1 MQRSSF
7 PWFWILLPALILVLP
22 GPARRILL
30 DLLGGL
36 TLTLLLL
43 PLLMG
48 GLALIG
54 WQLLRKRLRTCEA
67 CGFSS
72 LGVTACPACGTPF
85 AEGPFVADGADAPD
99 AGGTWK
105 ARTDRELD
113 ARNVT
118 INVEAVDVGNGAGG
132 ETTPAAGTSERPPPG
147 RRPPPS
153 AS

>member
-1 MQRSSF
+1 MQRSSI

-22 GPARRILL
+22 GPARRLLL

-43 PLLMG
+43 PLLVG

-54 WQLLRKRLRTCEA
+54 WQLLRRRLRTCGA

-72 LGVTACPACGTPF
+72 LGSTVCPACGTPF
-85 AEGPFVADGADAPD
+85 SEGEFMADGPEAPE
-99 AGGTWK
+99 GGGIWS
-105 ARTDRELD
+105 RRGDRELD
-113 ARNVT
+113 ARDVT
-118 INVEAVDVGNGAGG
+118 INVEAVDVGNAASSATPPGAGESEG
-132 ETTPAAGTSERPPPG
+132 SAPGGTQ
-147 RRPPPS
+147 PPS